1 MKPTMQTIEGEK
13 NERASDQRFPVT
25 DFNFQSI
32 ALGGCSGPCVKMKG
46 PSFHSISSA
55 YFKGEA
61 CNYFLAE
68 AFVFA
73 VILATTALPLFNG
86 AHAILD
92 LIRTTGG
99 V

>member
-1 MKPTMQTIEGEK
+1 MKPTMTTIESERS
-13 NERASDQRFPVT
+13 ERASDRRFPVT
-25 DFNFQSI
+25 DVNYHSI
-32 ALGGCSGPCVKMKG
+32 ALGSYSSLCAKTKA

-73 VILATTALPLFNG
+73 LILATAALPLFNG
-86 AHAILD
+86 AHAVLD
-92 LIRTTGG
+92 LVRTIGG